1 MHKNSNTFI
10 NYLVVGY
17 SFVIILVTISAGIF
31 FNYEQKISQAFQTY
45 SENNAFQNNIDA
57 LFNSATQRS
66 ILMVRMINT
75 KDIFEIDELHL
86 QMFAHEQNII
96 QNLTTLRKNSIR
108 KDQKALLSKVGKAM
122 DQTKNVQETVY
133 NLLIENKKQAALNQL
148 VDVSLP
154 LQKQVINILH
164 QLKKG
169 YEKEVQLS
177 QERFAFLISEMRTLI
192 LLVAIPI
199 LLSIFVIA
207 MLSIRRL
214 KRFANTQQE
223 LLDNLEDRVNKRT
236 HELLLD
242 RNLMQN
248 LNEAIGIFDEND
260 QLHISNKKLTELR
273 LSNNLDNSH
282 SVWELLSK
290 AFLDLNILT
299 IQQQLITQNAWRGE
313 AALTNHA
320 QQYLMI
326 DIAKVQD
333 SSLPGIYY
341 SIILTDITELKGI
354 QNQLE
359 FTANYDVVTQLPN
372 RYSFNYEIYNLIQK
386 SPNHPF
392 HLFYLDLNDFK
403 WVNDHLGHAAGDEFL
418 WEVGLAFKQAL
429 PPGEFIARLGG
440 DEFAIIIRKAMQ
452 PIELTQ
458 LANQLLLKLKKVN
471 QKQNT
476 GHEVSCSIGISSYP
490 DHGNSPEI
498 LLKHADYAM
507 YCAKKEGDSPYYLF
521 SHEMNEQLS
530 YLHEIEESLHIA
542 VREKQFQVYY
552 QPQYSLNTLELVG
565 AEALIRWPRKNRMVP
580 PSEFIPLAEKFG
592 LINQIGE
599 FVFETAVKQI
609 NRWGNCKVM
618 LPRVAIN
625 TSSTQLLTGN
635 FGAFVEQT
643 IAKNQLA
650 ADRIDIE
657 VTESVMMK
665 NIEHNGANVNDT
677 SCLSILQEKGL
688 EISIDDFGTGYSSL
702 SYIKHLNVD
711 RIKIDKSFIDDIE
724 FKAEARSI
732 VKAIINMGHSLGL
745 KVLAEGIETPNQL
758 DILKSLNCDEGQGFL
773 FSKPLEA
780 EKFEMKCLS

>member
-10 NYLVVGY
+10 NYLVIGY
-17 SFVIILVTISAGIF
+17 SFVIILVTISASIF

-75 KDIFEIDELHL
+75 EDIFEIDDLHL
-86 QMFAHEQNII
+86 QMFGYEQNVI
-96 QNLTTLRKNSIR
+96 QNLIALRKNTTR
-108 KDQKALLSKVGKAM
+108 EDQKALLAEAGQVM
-122 DQTKNVQETVY
+122 TKNRTFQESVY
-133 NLLIENKKQAALNQL
+133 SLLMENKKQEALNQL
-148 VDVSLP
+148 VDVTLP
-154 LQKQVINILH
+154 LQKQVISILN

-169 YEKEVQLS
+169 YEAEIQRS
-177 QERFAFLISEMRTLI
+177 QKRFAYLISEMRTLI

-214 KRFANTQQE
+214 KRFANTQQG

-248 LNEAIGIFDEND
+248 LNEAIGVFDEND

-290 AFLDLNILT
+290 AFLDLDILD
-299 IQQQLITQNAWRGE
+299 IQQQLATQGAWRGE
-313 AALTNHA
+313 AALTNHT
-320 QQYLMI
+320 QQYLII

-333 SSLPGIYY
+333 SSLPSIYY

-354 QNQLE
+354 QKQLE

-386 SPNHPF
+386 SPSDPF

-418 WEVGLAFKQAL
+418 WEAGVAFKQVL
-429 PPGEFIARLGG
+429 PPGHFISRLGG
-440 DEFAIIIRKAMQ
+440 DEFAIIIQQPMQ

-458 LANQLLLKLKKVN
+458 LANQLLLKLRKVN
-471 QKQNT
+471 QKQKT
-476 GHEVSCSIGISSYP
+476 GHEVGCSIGISSYP
-490 DHGNSPEI
+490 EHGNTAET

-521 SHEMNEQLS
+521 SHEMNEQLL

-542 VREKQFQVYY
+542 VREKQFQVHY
-552 QPQYSLNTLELVG
+552 QPQYSLHTLELVG
-565 AEALIRWPRKNRMVP
+565 AEALVRWPRKNRMVP
-580 PSEFIPLAEKFG
+580 PGEFIPLAEKFG

-609 NRWGNCKVM
+609 NQWGKCKIA

-643 IAKNQLA
+643 IAENQLS

-665 NIEHNGANVNDT
+665 NIEHNGADANDT

-724 FKAEARSI
+724 FKSEARSI

>member
-1 MHKNSNTFI
+1 MHKNSNKFI
-10 NYLVVGY
+10 NYLVIGY

-31 FNYEQKISQAFQTY
+31 FNYEQKISHAFQTY
-45 SENNAFQNNIDA
+45 SENNAFQNHIDA

-75 KDIFEIDELHL
+75 EDIFEIDELHL
-86 QMFAHEQNII
+86 QMFAHEQNVI
-96 QNLTTLRKNSIR
+96 QNLVALRKNTVR
-108 KDQKALLSKVGKAM
+108 EDQRTLLIKAGEVMTQNRAY
-122 DQTKNVQETVY
+122 QESVY
-133 NLLIENKKQAALNQL
+133 NLLMENKKQAALNQL
-148 VDVSLP
+148 VDVTLP
-154 LQKQVINILH
+154 LQKQVISILN
-164 QLKKG
+164 QLKRG
-169 YEKEVQLS
+169 YAAEIKRSE
-177 QERFAFLISEMRTLI
+177 ERFAFLISEMRNLI

-214 KRFANTQQE
+214 RRFANTQQE
-223 LLDNLEDRVNKRT
+223 LLENLEDRVNKRT

-290 AFLDLNILT
+290 AFLNLDINA
-299 IQQQLITQNAWRGE
+299 IQHKLATRGAWRGE
-313 AALTNHA
+313 SALTNHT
-320 QQYLMI
+320 QQYLII

-372 RYSFNYEIYNLIQK
+372 RHSFNYEIYNLIQK
-386 SPNHPF
+386 SPNVPF

-403 WVNDHLGHAAGDEFL
+403 WVNDHLGHAVGDEFL
-418 WEVGLAFKQAL
+418 WEAGLAFKQAL
-429 PPGEFIARLGG
+429 PPGQFIARLGG
-440 DEFAIIIRKAMQ
+440 DEFAIIIQNTMQ
-452 PIELTQ
+452 PAELKQ
-458 LANQLLLKLKKVN
+458 LANKLLAKLRKVN

-476 GHEVSCSIGISSYP
+476 GHEVGCSIGISSYP
-490 DHGNSPEI
+490 EHGNTPEI

-507 YCAKKEGDSPYYLF
+507 YCAKKDGDLPYYLF
-521 SHEMNEQLS
+521 SQEMNEQLS
-530 YLHEIEESLHIA
+530 YLHEIEESLHTA
-542 VREKQFQVYY
+542 VREKQFQVHY
-552 QPQYSLNTLELVG
+552 QPQYNLHTLELVG
-565 AEALIRWPRKNRMVP
+565 AEALVRWPRTNRMVP

-599 FVFETAVKQI
+599 FVFDTAVKQI
-609 NRWGNCKVM
+609 NSWSNCKIA

-635 FGAFVEQT
+635 FGAFVEHT
-643 IAKNQLA
+643 LSENHLA

-665 NIEHNGANVNDT
+665 NIEHNGAGENDT

-724 FKAEARSI
+724 FKPEARSI

-773 FSKPLEA
+773 FSKPLNA